1 MHNDTILK
9 IKDLTISHDGESLIT
24 GLDIELK
31 SGEKAAL
38 KGPSGSGKSSLL
50 AAVMGFLTP
59 DKGEINILG
68 NSVFDGD
75 IDERR
80 SHVCWLPQNVAAPGQ
95 GRVGD
100 VIKRPFSYS
109 QNRGMDP
116 ADSEIRHMLVE
127 LGLNDNILSK
137 EFQKISGGEKQRIG
151 LLICKLLKRPLILLD
166 EPTSALDYSAIG
178 RAVDFM
184 LGDRSFAVLS
194 ISHQSE
200 WLDRC
205 DKIIKIGGNK

>member
-1 MHNDTILK
+1 
-9 IKDLTISHDGESLIT
+9 
-24 GLDIELK
+24 
-31 SGEKAAL
+31 
-38 KGPSGSGKSSLL
+38 
-50 AAVMGFLTP
+50 
-59 DKGEINILG
+59 
-68 NSVFDGD
+68 
-75 IDERR
+75 
-80 SHVCWLPQNVAAPGQ
+80 
-95 GRVGD
+95 
-100 VIKRPFSYS
+100 
-109 QNRGMDP
+109 MDP